1 MLIPVEVY
9 LEGIG
14 VSQMSL
20 SELLASK
27 DKILALMKNELFAC
41 GLNLYQADIWAK
53 NLDKIVW
60 RQKEKHEQAEALLA
74 CFDKKTKIFADVLKE
89 PKARLVDLLKL
100 HIKIAED
107 LAMSDELDGATRL
120 WSGNDGEAGASFFA
134 DFLAK
139 ADVLGEIDPK
149 EYLDLFEKM
158 MLGIMVRSK
167 GNLHKRVRILGP
179 MEARLSHYDEI
190 ILGGF
195 NDGVWPVL
203 PVSDP
208 WMSRPMKKDFGFETP
223 EKQIGVLGMDFANLL
238 QSKKVYMT
246 RAKMC
251 GGTPMV
257 KSRWWMRLETVLNA
271 AILELEQDELR
282 IEDLAVLLEKAE
294 KYDKSVAPAP
304 TPPVAARPRKLSAS
318 AVEKLMRDPYG
329 VYAEYILKLKPLDD
343 LEQKADYR
351 DLGNLV
357 HKVLENFG
365 KKYDT
370 QYPDN
375 AAEIL
380 KQMVEMEFENCN
392 FALEKQA
399 FWRPK
404 VEKMMDWIAANEAI
418 YRKEIARIYTEVW
431 GRFFIDDVPGGR
443 FEIYAKADRVDRTI
457 DGKINIIDYKTG
469 SARKETEVRKGYA
482 PQLPIEGLI
491 AVEGGFDGIEKADVD
506 SLMYWRLGDK
516 VTDIKNDMADLLQN
530 TKDRITQLVNL
541 YNFESTGYLS
551 RPNPKEAPSYSDYE
565 HLARVKEWSVKSDG
579 EEG

>member
-1 MLIPVEVY
+1 
-9 LEGIG
+9 
-14 VSQMSL
+14 
-20 SELLASK
+20 
-27 DKILALMKNELFAC
+27 
-41 GLNLYQADIWAK
+41 
-53 NLDKIVW
+53 
-60 RQKEKHEQAEALLA
+60 
-74 CFDKKTKIFADVLKE
+74 
-89 PKARLVDLLKL
+89 
-100 HIKIAED
+100 
-107 LAMSDELDGATRL
+107 
-120 WSGNDGEAGASFFA
+120 
-134 DFLAK
+134 
-139 ADVLGEIDPK
+139 
-149 EYLDLFEKM
+149 
-158 MLGIMVRSK
+158 
-167 GNLHKRVRILGP
+167 
-179 MEARLSHYDEI
+179 
-190 ILGGF
+190 
-195 NDGVWPVL
+195 
-203 PVSDP
+203 
-208 WMSRPMKKDFGFETP
+208 
-223 EKQIGVLGMDFANLL
+223 
-238 QSKKVYMT
+238 
-246 RAKMC
+246 
-251 GGTPMV
+251 MV

-530 TKDRITQLVNL
+530 TKDRITKLVNL
-541 YNFESTGYLS
+541 YDFESTGYLS